1 MAIRKKELYRL
12 VDRLD
17 QQNKKA
23 AFDFL
28 EFLIE
33 RSKKTP

>member
-1 MAIRKKELYRL
+1 MAIRKEELYRL

-17 QQNKKA
+17 QQDEKA

-33 RSKKTP
+33 HSKKNT